1 MNLYYVIAI
10 LVLLFAF
17 WMVMLMDCVKRSEHE
32 FHTEMQNPK
41 RLWMLLIIVGIPWC
55 AIVYFISVKLK
66 D

>member
-17 WMVMLMDCVKRSEHE
+17 WMVMLMDCVKRPEHK